1 MACKPRVLVT
11 ASPVDAANLGLLA
24 AASVAA
30 GAINSVAGGGTIVS
44 FPAALAAGLPPVL
57 ASATNTV
64 ALGPGSL
71 AAAWAYRRELEG
83 NTRLAVLLA
92 APAVGGSVLG
102 AALLLAA
109 PAAVFDA
116 LVPWLV
122 LGATCLL
129 FFSDAV
135 GGDEANADRPR
146 SRARTTLVAAGFA
159 VAAVYGGYFG
169 AGMGIISLA
178 LLSRLHR
185 MNIHQMNAMKTVIV
199 GAINA
204 CSAVYFLARGAFDG
218 PAAVAMTAGMLA
230 GGFGGA
236 SVARRVNAKIVRGIV
251 VLIGVG
257 LSAVL
262 AWRRWA

>member
-1 MACKPRVLVT
+1 MLAV
-11 ASPVDAANLGLLA
+11 ASFG
-24 AASVAA
+24 A

-44 FPAALAAGLPPVL
+44 FPAALAAGLPPVM

-83 NTRLAVLLA
+83 NGRLALLLA
-92 APAVGGSVLG
+92 APAVAGSVGG

-109 PAAVFDA
+109 PAALFDA

-122 LGATCLL
+122 LGATGLL
-129 FFSDAV
+129 FFGDAV
-135 GGDEANADRPR
+135 GRPAESAAR
-146 SRARTTLVAAGFA
+146 PTRARTAAVATGFA

-169 AGMGIISLA
+169 AGMGIVSLA

-199 GAINA
+199 GAING

-218 PAAVAMTAGMLA
+218 RAALVMTAGMLA
-230 GGFGGA
+230 GGFAGA
-236 SVARRVNAKIVRGIV
+236 SLARKVNAKIVRGV
-251 VLIGVG
+251 VVAIGVG